1 MNTAQLVDRV
11 LAGETRAISRA
22 ITLLENEERAGGALF
37 RDLFAHTGRAFV
49 LGITGAPG
57 SGKSTLVDGLI
68 RILRESGRR
77 VAVLA
82 IDPTSPISGGAVL
95 GDRIRMQAHA
105 GDRGVY
111 IRSMASRG
119 RLGGLAAAT
128 SKAQHILDAAGYQV
142 IMIETV
148 GVGQSEVDIAAAAD
162 TTLVVMTP
170 GLGDSIQTMKAGIL
184 EVADLFALNKADLDG
199 AHRFARQLAASLEA
213 DPTSGWL
220 PPIIETQATN
230 GTGLPALWS
239 AIERHQA
246 FLLQTGG
253 LEARRRNRLRTEIME
268 AVERQ
273 LRTNVLPSLT
283 RGAAFSALLADVAA
297 RTLAPADA
305 AQTVLGWLR
314 DYPASDDTP

>member
-11 LAGETRAISRA
+11 LAGETRAVSRA
-22 ITLLENEERAGGALF
+22 ITVLENEESAADALF
-37 RDLFAHTGRAFV
+37 RGIFTHTGRAYV

-68 RILRESGRR
+68 RIIRENGRN

-82 IDPTSPISGGAVL
+82 IDPSSPISGGAVL

-199 AHRFARQLAASLEA
+199 AQRFARQLAASLEA
-213 DPTSGWL
+213 DHASGWL
-220 PPIIETQATN
+220 PPIIETQALN
-230 GTGLPALWS
+230 GTGLPALWG

-246 FLLQTGG
+246 FLLQTGE
-253 LEARRRNRLRTEIME
+253 LEARRRRRFRHEIMESVERRLRTS
-268 AVERQ
+268 
-273 LRTNVLPSLT
+273 VLPALT
-283 RGAAFSALLADVAA
+283 RDAAFSVLLADVAG
-297 RTLAPADA
+297 RVLAPVDA
-305 AQTVLGWLR
+305 AQIVLGWLK
-314 DYPASDDTP
+314 DYSASGDIP